1 MTTIDLTIYTLAL
14 PLTLGLVQVAKDAGL
29 PGRWAGVA
37 AVVIGA
43 LAGLFA
49 QVAGAGG
56 AGFASAAL
64 SGVVA
69 GLSAAGV
76 WSGAKAGVTPQRR

>member
-1 MTTIDLTIYTLAL
+1 MTTIDLTIYTLTL

-29 PGRWAGVA
+29 ASRWAGVA

-43 LAGLFA
+43 LAGIIVDLA
-49 QVAGAGG
+49 TGSGTNLATATV
-56 AGFASAAL
+56 

-76 WSGAKAGVTPQRR
+76 WSGAKAGMPSHRL

>member
-14 PLTLGLVQVAKDAGL
+14 PLTLGLVQVAKDAGMAS
-29 PGRWAGVA
+29 RWAGVA

-49 QVAGAGG
+49 DLAGAGDAG
-56 AGFASAAL
+56 AATAAL
-64 SGVVA
+64 SGLVA

-76 WSGAKAGVTPQRR
+76 WSGAKAGVTSRRP

>member
-14 PLTLGLVQVAKDAGL
+14 PLTIGLVQVAKSAGL
-29 PGRWAGVA
+29 AGRWAGVA

-49 QVAGAGG
+49 DLAGTGEASVAT
-56 AGFASAAL
+56 AAL
-64 SGVVA
+64 SGIVA

-76 WSGAKAGVTPQRR
+76 WSGAKAGATSRRS

>member
-1 MTTIDLTIYTLAL
+1 MDAINLPIYTLTL
-14 PLTLGLVQVAKDAGL
+14 PLTLGLVQLAKSAGL
-29 PGRWAGVA
+29 STRWAGLA

-49 QVAGAGG
+49 NLAGAEPVSIANATLTGI
-56 AGFASAAL
+56 
-64 SGVVA
+64 VA

-76 WSGAKAGVTPQRR
+76 WSGTRAGVRTQ